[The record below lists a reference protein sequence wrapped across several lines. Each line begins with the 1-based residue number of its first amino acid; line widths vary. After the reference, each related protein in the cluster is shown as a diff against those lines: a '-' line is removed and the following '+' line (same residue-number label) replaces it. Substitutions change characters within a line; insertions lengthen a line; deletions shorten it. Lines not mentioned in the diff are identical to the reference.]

1 MDELRKEEIQR
12 TEESLAGYLK
22 EQELQQRKLV
32 ALTKKKDLVVN
43 NPRRLEPVFAY
54 EKLDS
59 FWEAQSELHMIAFEE
74 EMHTTNKVLTTVTEM
89 IPTLESSLQRLKGDE

>member
-1 MDELRKEEIQR
+1 MDELRKEEIKR

-54 EKLDS
+54 EELDS

-74 EMHTTNKVLTTVTEM
+74 EMHTTNKVLTTVNEM
-89 IPTLESSLQRLKGDE
+89 IPTLEDSLQRLKGDE